1 MSGKDNT
8 SSGTGSSGS
17 SYYPYQVTNT
27 GVNTAGNSWD
37 TRTQPG
43 GNAYHY
49 SNSGKQPLLD
59 IQSYTNAFPA
69 DGSYYY
75 SNANGSTYHNNG
87 SGGSTYTAPNGN
99 VYKK

>member
-1 MSGKDNT
+1 MSGKENT

-27 GVNTAGNSWD
+27 GVNRGGNSWD
-37 TRTQPG
+37 ARTQPG
-43 GNAYHY
+43 GSAYHY
-49 SNSGKQPLLD
+49 SN
-59 IQSYTNAFPA
+59 T

-87 SGGSTYTAPNGN
+87 SGGSTYKSPNGN